1 MSVVYSIVIPVY
13 RSEQIIAKTIQ
24 RIMDVSENE
33 GFAIELVLVNDG
45 SPDNSWSILEQ
56 AAKRDQR
63 IKSINLLKNYGQHT
77 AVYCGIKES
86 TGDFIITMDDDLQ
99 NPPEELHHLI
109 SKINEGYDLVF
120 AEFNQKM
127 HAGFRKLG
135 TRIVGYLNNKIFG
148 KPKDLKLTNFRIFTR
163 ATANR
168 LIAYRTNYPYIP
180 GLLLMSASKMANV
193 QTEHHSREIGN
204 SNYTLVRILTLV
216 ARLLFNYSSYPLKIV
231 SGAGIIIS
239 LLSFLAGVFFIIKS
253 MVLGVEVQGWTTI
266 VALVSFLCG
275 FILIMLG
282 IMGEYLSRIMNQLAS
297 SEPYQIREI
306 IG

>member
-1 MSVVYSIVIPVY
+1 MEATYSVIIPVY
-13 RSEQIIAKTIQ
+13 RSEQIIEKTIQ
-24 RIMDVSENE
+24 RIVEVSEKE
-33 GFAIELVLVNDG
+33 GFNLELVLVNDG
-45 SPDNSWSILEQ
+45 SPDNSWSIIEN
-56 AAKRDQR
+56 AAKKDARL
-63 IKSINLLKNYGQHT
+63 KAINLLKNYGQHT

-86 TGDFIITMDDDLQ
+86 KGDFIITMDDDLQ

-135 TRIVGYLNNKIFG
+135 TRIIAYLNNKIFG
-148 KPKDLKLTNFRIFTR
+148 KPKELKLTNFRIFTR

-168 LIAYRTNYPYIP
+168 VIAYRTNYPYIP

-193 QTEHHSREIGN
+193 KTEHHKREVGS
-204 SNYTLVRILTLV
+204 SNYTLMRILTLV

-239 LLSFLAGVFFIIKS
+239 LLSFFAGVFFIAKS
-253 MVLGVEVQGWTTI
+253 VILGVEVQGWTTI
-266 VALVSFLCG
+266 VALLSFLCG

-282 IMGEYLSRIMNQLAS
+282 IMGEYLARIMNQLAS

-306 IG
+306 VG